1 MTAVSS
7 ALAGKVALVTGA
19 SSGIGEATA
28 VALAAAGAKVAIA
41 ARRADRLEALAARI
55 EKAGGTA
62 LRIEAD
68 VTSNDD
74 VTAMVDKVV
83 AEWSRLDILVNNA
96 GVMLLSPAAEAM
108 LDDWRRMVELN
119 LLALMG
125 VTKAAL
131 PHLRAAKGHIV
142 NVSSVAGRV
151 ANPGASG
158 YAATK
163 FGVVGFSE
171 SLRREVYAD
180 KVRVTVIE
188 PGLVR
193 TELGDHITNPA
204 FKADLD
210 KRLAAMEAL
219 TAEDI
224 AAAIFYA
231 VSQPAHVNVN
241 EIVIRPTDQER
252 ERRQIFRY
260 ASNPARRKSPHSST
274 SRDGSLAIDAEIRH
288 RRRRQVEASV
298 EALAVGR

>member
-1 MTAVSS
+1 MASGSS
-7 ALAGKVALVTGA
+7 ALTGKVALVTGA

-28 VALAAAGAKVAIA
+28 LALAVAGARVAIA

-62 LRIEAD
+62 LRIEVD
-68 VTSNDD
+68 VTSAED
-74 VTAMVDKVV
+74 VTDMVDKVIG
-83 AEWSRLDILVNNA
+83 EWGQLDILVNNA
-96 GVMLLSPAAEAM
+96 GIMLLSPAADAV
-108 LDDWRRMVELN
+108 LDDWRRMIELN

-131 PHLRAAKGHIV
+131 PHLKAAKGHVV
-142 NVSSVAGRV
+142 NVSSIAGRV

-180 KVRVTVIE
+180 KIRVTVIE

-193 TELGDHITNPA
+193 TELGDHITNA
-204 FKADLD
+204 ASKAGLD
-210 KRLAAMEAL
+210 QRLATMEAL
-219 TAEDI
+219 TAEDV

-231 VSQPAHVNVN
+231 VSQPARVNVN

-252 ERRQIFRY
+252 
-260 ASNPARRKSPHSST
+260 
-274 SRDGSLAIDAEIRH
+274 
-288 RRRRQVEASV
+288 
-298 EALAVGR
+298 

>member
-1 MTAVSS
+1 MTASS
-7 ALAGKVALVTGA
+7 APLAGKVALVTGA
-19 SSGIGEATA
+19 SSGIGEAA
-28 VALAAAGAKVAIA
+28 AAALAAAGAKVAVA
-41 ARRADRLEALAARI
+41 ARRADRLEALAVRI

-68 VTSNDD
+68 VTSNGD
-74 VTAMVDKVV
+74 VTAMVEKVV
-83 AEWSRLDILVNNA
+83 AEWGRLDILVNNA
-96 GVMLLSPAAEAM
+96 GVMLLSPAAEAT

-131 PHLRAAKGHIV
+131 PHLKAAKGHIV
-142 NVSSVAGRV
+142 NVSSIAGRV

-193 TELGDHITNPA
+193 TELGDHITNA
-204 FKADLD
+204 ASKAGLD
-210 KRLAAMEAL
+210 QRLATMEAL
-219 TAEDI
+219 TADDV
-224 AAAIFYA
+224 AAAILYA
-231 VSQPAHVNVN
+231 VSQPSRVNVN

-252 ERRQIFRY
+252 
-260 ASNPARRKSPHSST
+260 
-274 SRDGSLAIDAEIRH
+274 
-288 RRRRQVEASV
+288 
-298 EALAVGR
+298 

>member
-1 MTAVSS
+1 MTVSS
-7 ALAGKVALVTGA
+7 MLAGKVALVTGA

-28 VALAAAGAKVAIA
+28 AALAAAGARVAVA
-41 ARRADRLEALAARI
+41 ARRVDRLEALAARI
-55 EKAGGTA
+55 EKIGGTA

-74 VTAMVDKVV
+74 VAAMVGKVV
-83 AEWSRLDILVNNA
+83 AEWGRLDILVNNA
-96 GVMLLSPAAEAM
+96 GVMLLSPAAEAT
-108 LDDWRRMVELN
+108 LDDWRHMVELN

-131 PHLRAAKGHIV
+131 PHLKAAKGHIV

-180 KVRVTVIE
+180 RVRVTVIE

-193 TELGDHITNPA
+193 TELGDHITNA
-204 FKADLD
+204 ASKAGLD
-210 KRLAAMEAL
+210 QRLATMEAL
-219 TAEDI
+219 TAEDV
-224 AAAIFYA
+224 AAAILYA
-231 VSQPAHVNVN
+231 VGQPARVNVN

-252 ERRQIFRY
+252 
-260 ASNPARRKSPHSST
+260 
-274 SRDGSLAIDAEIRH
+274 
-288 RRRRQVEASV
+288 
-298 EALAVGR
+298 

>member
-1 MTAVSS
+1 MTVSS
-7 ALAGKVALVTGA
+7 TLAGKVALVTGA

-28 VALAAAGAKVAIA
+28 AALAAAGAKVAIA

-55 EKAGGTA
+55 ETAGGMA

-74 VTAMVDKVV
+74 VTAMIGKVV
-83 AEWSRLDILVNNA
+83 AEWDRLDILVNNA
-96 GVMLLSPAAEAM
+96 GVMLLSPAAEAT
-108 LDDWRRMVELN
+108 LDDWRQMVELN

-171 SLRREVYAD
+171 LLRREVYAD

-193 TELGDHITNPA
+193 TELGDHITNA
-204 FKADLD
+204 ASKAGLD
-210 KRLAAMEAL
+210 QRLATMEAL

-224 AAAIFYA
+224 AASILYA
-231 VSQPAHVNVN
+231 VSQPARVNVN

-252 ERRQIFRY
+252 
-260 ASNPARRKSPHSST
+260 
-274 SRDGSLAIDAEIRH
+274 
-288 RRRRQVEASV
+288 
-298 EALAVGR
+298 

>member
-1 MTAVSS
+1 MTSVSS

-83 AEWSRLDILVNNA
+83 TEWGRLDILVNNA

-108 LDDWRRMVELN
+108 LDDWRRMIELN

-142 NVSSVAGRV
+142 NVSSIAGRV

-193 TELGDHITNPA
+193 TELGDHVTNPA
-204 FKADLD
+204 AKAGLD
-210 KRLAAMEAL
+210 QRLAAMEAL

-224 AAAIFYA
+224 AAAILYA
-231 VSQPAHVNVN
+231 VGQPAHVNVN

-252 ERRQIFRY
+252 
-260 ASNPARRKSPHSST
+260 
-274 SRDGSLAIDAEIRH
+274 
-288 RRRRQVEASV
+288 
-298 EALAVGR
+298 

>member
-1 MTAVSS
+1 MSVSYM
-7 ALAGKVALVTGA
+7 LAGKVALVTGA

-28 VALAAAGAKVAIA
+28 AALAAAGARVAVA
-41 ARRADRLEALAARI
+41 ARRVERLEALAARI
-55 EKAGGTA
+55 EKIGGTA

-68 VTSNDD
+68 VTSSDD
-74 VTAMVDKVV
+74 VAAMVGKVV
-83 AEWSRLDILVNNA
+83 AEWGQLDILVNNA
-96 GVMLLSPAAEAM
+96 GVMLLSPAAEAT
-108 LDDWRRMVELN
+108 LDDWRHMVELN

-131 PHLRAAKGHIV
+131 PHLKVAKGHIV

-193 TELGDHITNPA
+193 TELGDHITNA
-204 FKADLD
+204 ASKAGLD
-210 KRLAAMEAL
+210 QRLATMEAL
-219 TAEDI
+219 TAEDV
-224 AAAIFYA
+224 AAAILYA
-231 VSQPAHVNVN
+231 VGQPARVNVN

-252 ERRQIFRY
+252 
-260 ASNPARRKSPHSST
+260 
-274 SRDGSLAIDAEIRH
+274 
-288 RRRRQVEASV
+288 
-298 EALAVGR
+298 

>member
-1 MTAVSS
+1 MTVSS
-7 ALAGKVALVTGA
+7 TLAGKVALVTGA

-28 VALAAAGAKVAIA
+28 TALAAAGAKVAIA

-55 EKAGGTA
+55 ETAGGMA

-74 VTAMVDKVV
+74 VTAMIGKVV
-83 AEWSRLDILVNNA
+83 AEWDRLDILVNNA
-96 GVMLLSPAAEAM
+96 GVMLLSPASEAT
-108 LDDWRRMVELN
+108 LDDWRQMVELN

-125 VTKAAL
+125 VTKTAL

-193 TELGDHITNPA
+193 TELGDHITNA
-204 FKADLD
+204 ASKAGLD
-210 KRLAAMEAL
+210 QRLATMEAL
-219 TAEDI
+219 TAEDV
-224 AAAIFYA
+224 AAAILYA
-231 VSQPAHVNVN
+231 VSQPARVNVN

-252 ERRQIFRY
+252 
-260 ASNPARRKSPHSST
+260 
-274 SRDGSLAIDAEIRH
+274 
-288 RRRRQVEASV
+288 
-298 EALAVGR
+298 

>member
-1 MTAVSS
+1 MTSVSS
-7 ALAGKVALVTGA
+7 ALVGKVALVTGA

-28 VALAAAGAKVAIA
+28 AALAAAGAKVAIA
-41 ARRADRLEALAARI
+41 ARRADRLEALVARI

-74 VTAMVDKVV
+74 VSAMVDKVV
-83 AEWSRLDILVNNA
+83 AEWGRLDILVNNA
-96 GVMLLSPAAEAM
+96 GVMLLSPVAEAI

-142 NVSSVAGRV
+142 NVSSVAGRL

-193 TELGDHITNPA
+193 TELGDHVTNPA
-204 FKADLD
+204 AKAGLD
-210 KRLAAMEAL
+210 QRLAAMEAL

-224 AAAIFYA
+224 AAAILYA

-252 ERRQIFRY
+252 
-260 ASNPARRKSPHSST
+260 
-274 SRDGSLAIDAEIRH
+274 
-288 RRRRQVEASV
+288 
-298 EALAVGR
+298 

>member
-1 MTAVSS
+1 MTVSS
-7 ALAGKVALVTGA
+7 TLADKVALVTGA

-28 VALAAAGAKVAIA
+28 MALAAAGAKVAVA

-55 EKAGGTA
+55 EKAGGAA
-62 LRIEAD
+62 LRVEAD
-68 VTSNDD
+68 VTRNDD
-74 VTAMVDKVV
+74 ITAVVGKVV
-83 AEWSRLDILVNNA
+83 AEWGRLDILVNNA
-96 GVMLLSPAAEAM
+96 GVMLLSPAAEAT
-108 LDDWRRMVELN
+108 LEDWRQMVELN

-125 VTKAAL
+125 MTKAAL

-193 TELGDHITNPA
+193 TELGDHITNA
-204 FKADLD
+204 ASKAGLD
-210 KRLAAMEAL
+210 QRLATMEAL
-219 TAEDI
+219 TAEDV
-224 AAAIFYA
+224 AAAILYA
-231 VSQPAHVNVN
+231 VTQPARVNVN

-252 ERRQIFRY
+252 
-260 ASNPARRKSPHSST
+260 
-274 SRDGSLAIDAEIRH
+274 
-288 RRRRQVEASV
+288 
-298 EALAVGR
+298 